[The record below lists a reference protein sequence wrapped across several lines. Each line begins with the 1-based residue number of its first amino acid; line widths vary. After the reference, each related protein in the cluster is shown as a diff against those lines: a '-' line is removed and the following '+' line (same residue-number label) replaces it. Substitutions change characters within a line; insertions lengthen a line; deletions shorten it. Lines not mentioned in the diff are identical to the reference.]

1 MKKVL
6 SVALT
11 ILVIV
16 MSFTAVVSA
25 APVDDVIKAL
35 QDAKV
40 PAAYVEQARS
50 YFAAN
55 AITADQA
62 TAIVANVKAASTA
75 AAGKTKL
82 SELSDAQVTAIMTEI
97 KEAAQVVGLTASY
110 DNGTI
115 NVKDSTGKLVISES
129 GAGAVK
135 QTGFDY
141 SIVLFGLAGLVIAG
155 ASALVIKK
163 KFASD
168 NA

>member
-11 ILVIV
+11 IFVVV
-16 MSFTAVVSA
+16 MAFASVVSA
-25 APVDDVIKAL
+25 APVDDVITAL
-35 QDAKV
+35 EDANV

-55 AITADQA
+55 PLTAEQSA
-62 TAIVANVKAASTA
+62 AIVANIEA
-75 AAGKTKL
+75 AADIADGETKL
-82 SELSDAQVTAIMTEI
+82 SALTDAQVTAIMTEI
-97 KEAAQVVGLTASY
+97 KEAAQEVGLTASY

-115 NVKDSTGKLVISES
+115 NVKDATGKLIISES

-155 ASALVIKK
+155 ASALVIKRK
-163 KFASD
+163 LASD

>member
-16 MSFTAVVSA
+16 MSFAAVVSA

-55 AITADQA
+55 PLTADQA
-62 TAIVANVKAASTA
+62 SAIIANIEAASA
-75 AAGKTKL
+75 AADGKTKL
-82 SELSDAQVTAIMTEI
+82 SELTDAQVSAIMTEI
-97 KEAAQVVGLTASY
+97 KEAAQVIGLTASY
-110 DNGTI
+110 DNGVI
-115 NVKDSTGKLVISES
+115 NVKDATGKLVISVS

-155 ASALVIKK
+155 ASALVIKRK
-163 KFASD
+163 LASD

>member
-11 ILVIV
+11 ILVVV
-16 MSFTAVVSA
+16 MAFASVVSA
-25 APVDDVIKAL
+25 APVDDVITAL
-35 QDAKV
+35 EDANV

-55 AITADQA
+55 EITAEQSA
-62 TAIVANVKAASTA
+62 AIVANIEA
-75 AAGKTKL
+75 AADIADGETKL
-82 SELSDAQVTAIMTEI
+82 SALTDAQVTAIMTEI
-97 KEAAQVVGLTASY
+97 KEAAQEVGLTASY

-115 NVKDSTGKLVISES
+115 NVKDATGKLIISES

-155 ASALVIKK
+155 ASALVIKRK
-163 KFASD
+163 LASD